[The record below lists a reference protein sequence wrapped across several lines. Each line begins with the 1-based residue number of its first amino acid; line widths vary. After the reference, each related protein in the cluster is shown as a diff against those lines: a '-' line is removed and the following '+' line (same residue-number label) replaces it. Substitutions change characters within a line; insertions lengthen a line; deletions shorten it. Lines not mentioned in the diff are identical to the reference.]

1 MRSSLPT
8 STRRF
13 CTAPL
18 ATAVLVDVSGRCEA
32 GFSCAPVV
40 WDDLNSS
47 VISASLALMA
57 TCSGRRF
64 SSPSTARLA
73 ICRRTS
79 TAWSKILITSCV
91 RTTMLLRQRSSRS
104 STLCRNRASALNS
117 SKEALPLMVCAARNS
132 EETSSRSSGRVSSA
146 RSNCSICTRHSSVS
160 SRNDCSSIA
169 RLISITPLQNLYLC
183 IACIRAKHDALPSV
197 HANNSGHHW
206 NLRLRQC
213 FQRHLHVSAA
223 EVLLFSQTRFAH
235 GIEQAASTEHLGS
248 KLSAIGASF

>member
-1 MRSSLPT
+1 MRSSFPT

-18 ATAVLVDVSGRCEA
+18 DTFVPVDESGRVVPEL
-32 GFSCAPVV
+32 SCPPGVSA
-40 WDDLNSS
+40 DLNSA
-47 VISASLALMA
+47 VISVRRAL
-57 TCSGRRF
+57 
-64 SSPSTARLA
+64 
-73 ICRRTS
+73 I
-79 TAWSKILITSCV
+79 
-91 RTTMLLRQRSSRS
+91 
-104 STLCRNRASALNS
+104 
-117 SKEALPLMVCAARNS
+117 
-132 EETSSRSSGRVSSA
+132 
-146 RSNCSICTRHSSVS
+146 SSVS

-206 NLRLRQC
+206 DLRLRQC

-223 EVLLFSQTRFAH
+223 QVLLFSRTRFAH